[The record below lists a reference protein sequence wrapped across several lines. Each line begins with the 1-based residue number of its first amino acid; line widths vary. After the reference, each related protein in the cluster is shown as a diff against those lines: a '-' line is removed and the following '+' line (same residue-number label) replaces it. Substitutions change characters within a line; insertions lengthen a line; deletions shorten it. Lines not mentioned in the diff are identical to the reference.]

1 MQVKN
6 TLLALFVSCSLITP
20 KAIPAQ
26 QYTRIE
32 GGVGTSVLVGNR
44 FSSATDAG
52 LGARF
57 TYNFTPSVAIDSE
70 FDSYLTNADAAR
82 SLQFGGHAISG
93 VIGVKAG
100 IRERKFGIFFKA
112 RPGFMSFDHAL
123 SSSAIFGSF
132 ATKRITHA
140 VLDLGT
146 VAEFYPSARIILWT
160 DIGTFLIRY
169 GDAKLFS
176 EPTPNGVLSV
186 RSTGRVDVPWR
197 VVAGLSYRFG
207 KLQQKQESIPAQ
219 DHVAV
224 GIQYSALTLE
234 RSLGTVRDESAVGGW
249 FSFNFFK
256 YVGFDSAIN
265 FFPRNVR
272 FADFQQ
278 GGRIVQVLAGVRSGV
293 RSGRFG
299 IFGKFRPGMQLYTA
313 ATAQDERKGTT
324 QFADVAFDAGGILEL
339 YLSRHTQLR
348 FDAGNTILLYRAR
361 DIIGVDGTSAHIP
374 SFHKGTIELTTGF
387 GVRF

>member
-1 MQVKN
+1 MNVKK
-6 TLLALFVSCSLITP
+6 TMLALLLGCSLVSP
-20 KAIPAQ
+20 RAVPAQ

-32 GGVGTSVLVGNR
+32 GGLGSSVLVSNR

-57 TYNFTPSVAIDSE
+57 TYNFTPSIAVDSE
-70 FDSYLTNADAAR
+70 IDSYLNNRDSLR

-93 VIGVKAG
+93 VIGLKAG

-123 SSSAIFGSF
+123 SSSAIFGSL

-140 VLDLGT
+140 GLDLGII
-146 VAEFYPSARIILWT
+146 AEFYPSARTILWT
-160 DIGTFLIRY
+160 DIGTFLTRY
-169 GDAKLFS
+169 GEATLFS
-176 EPTPNGVLSV
+176 EPTPNGTISV

-197 VVAGLSYRFG
+197 LAVGLGYRFG
-207 KLQQKQESIPAQ
+207 KLEQAQENIPAQ
-219 DHVAV
+219 DHVSA
-224 GIQYSALTLE
+224 GIEYSALTLE

-249 FSFNFFK
+249 FSFNFSK
-256 YVGFDSAIN
+256 YVGFDSAVN
-265 FFPRNVR
+265 FFPRNVK

-278 GGRIVQVLAGVRSGV
+278 GGRIVQALAGVRSGV
-293 RSGRFG
+293 RRGRFG
-299 IFGKFRPGMQLYTA
+299 IFAKFRPGMQLYTA
-313 ATAQDERKGTT
+313 ATDQDTRKGTT
-324 QFADVAFDAGGILEL
+324 RFGDIAFDAGGGLEL

-348 FDAGNTILLYRAR
+348 FDAGNTVLIYRAR
-361 DIIGVDGTSAHIP
+361 NIITVDGSSVHIP
-374 SFHKGTIELTTGF
+374 AAHKGTIELTNGF